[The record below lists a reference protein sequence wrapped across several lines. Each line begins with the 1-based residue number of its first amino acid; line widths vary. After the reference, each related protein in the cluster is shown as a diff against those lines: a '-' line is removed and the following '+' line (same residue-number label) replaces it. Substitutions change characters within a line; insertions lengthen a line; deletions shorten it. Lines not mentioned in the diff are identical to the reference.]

1 VVREWGMSFNISKNK
16 IISFNS
22 VGDTPSYTLNG
33 SVLNYVDFTKYLAVP
48 LQSDCMINKH
58 ISKKILDTRRHAY
71 WAPE

>member
-1 VVREWGMSFNISKNK
+1 MSFNISKNK

-22 VGDTPSYTLNG
+22 VGDTPSYTLSG
-33 SVLNYVDFTKYLAVP
+33 SVLNYVDFTKYLGVP

-58 ISKKILDTRRHAY
+58 ISNKILDARRHAY